1 MHDNVIAERIICPP
15 PSPCPPLIFKKSIFL
30 LVWTLYDSFLKKK
43 FPIFCMNGLLIGR
56 FQPFHLGHLEALQ
69 FALSKVDKLWVGLG
83 SSNKPIE
90 KNNPFSAEE
99 RKQMI
104 LSSIDDSMKNKIT
117 IYFIPDVDNHVK
129 WIEKI
134 DTIVPNFD
142 IIFSND
148 PLTDHLYSKRTVQVI
163 SIPFLKR
170 DQLSGTRIRDLIK
183 SDQKWDDLV
192 PSETKIFLE
201 NLDVQN
207 RLEIL

>member
-1 MHDNVIAERIICPP
+1 
-15 PSPCPPLIFKKSIFL
+15 
-30 LVWTLYDSFLKKK
+30 
-43 FPIFCMNGLLIGR
+43 MNGLLIGR
-56 FQPFHLGHLEALQ
+56 FQPFHLGHLGALQ
-69 FALSKVDKLWVGLG
+69 FALSKVDKLWLGLG
-83 SSNKPIE
+83 SSNKSIT

-134 DTIVPNFD
+134 DTIVPKFD
-142 IIFSND
+142 IVFSND

-170 DQLSGTRIRDLIK
+170 DQLSGTRIRNLIK
-183 SDQKWDDLV
+183 SDQKWDDLI
-192 PSETKIFLE
+192 PNGTKIILE
-201 NLDVQN
+201 NLDVKN